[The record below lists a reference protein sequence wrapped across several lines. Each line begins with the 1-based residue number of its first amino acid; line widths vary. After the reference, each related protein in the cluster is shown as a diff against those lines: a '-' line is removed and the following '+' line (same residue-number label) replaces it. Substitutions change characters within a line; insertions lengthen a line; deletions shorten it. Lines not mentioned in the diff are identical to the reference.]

1 MAHRRN
7 TRSILISMWSVG
19 IKNVIVKQ
27 KPADYNT
34 IYTLTYLACI
44 ITGMVFSYCK
54 HRWLYLSFL
63 FIDEDV
69 QELKYSKFSEIRVQ
83 FKRIFLQSG
92 PGTIIYILI
101 GIAYLSCN

>member
-34 IYTLTYLACI
+34 IYTLKKHILRALLLGWCFRIVNIGGCI
-44 ITGMVFSYCK
+44 FHFCLLMRMSKNSSIVSYP
-54 HRWLYLSFL
+54 RYEYSSNVYSFNPDPEQL
-63 FIDEDV
+63 FI
-69 QELKYSKFSEIRVQ
+69 Y
-83 FKRIFLQSG
+83 
-92 PGTIIYILI
+92 
-101 GIAYLSCN
+101 